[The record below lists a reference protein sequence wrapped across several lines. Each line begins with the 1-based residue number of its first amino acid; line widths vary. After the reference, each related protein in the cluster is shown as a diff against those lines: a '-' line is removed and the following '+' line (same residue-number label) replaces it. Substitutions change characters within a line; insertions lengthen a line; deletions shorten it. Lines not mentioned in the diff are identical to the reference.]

1 MRLTE
6 LNKRVKEILVNYGI
20 ILAITILLSL
30 IIIGIFFFPDKSWE
44 FCSVSIAFISIFI
57 TIVILYMN
65 NKSQEDNTQKQI
77 NSFEQN
83 AIKQMETFK
92 RATENQIST
101 FSVEIS
107 KVVQALNNVAE
118 MQKNTS
124 QEQIQNLK
132 IEKKN
137 QIKSFSTEIDKII
150 AGLKEVTRTQ
160 NKTAEEQKESFKNEI
175 NAVVESLSSVCNTQ
189 RESSENIV
197 NNFRIE
203 MEKSI
208 EIMAKVCKF
217 QILLL
222 EATEKELTKIEK
234 VNDSLH
240 KVKVITEKSG
250 ENITKEIKNNRTLT
264 TTIVNKGKEIV
275 NEISDEV
282 TSGRLQKSFKELGT
296 DIKEFGK
303 KAKDKISD
311 FFSF

>member
-107 KVVQALNNVAE
+107 KVVQALNN
-118 MQKNTS
+118 
-124 QEQIQNLK
+124 L
-132 IEKKN
+132 
-137 QIKSFSTEIDKII
+137 
-150 AGLKEVTRTQ
+150 
-160 NKTAEEQKESFKNEI
+160 
-175 NAVVESLSSVCNTQ
+175 SL
-189 RESSENIV
+189 IH
-197 NNFRIE
+197 I
-203 MEKSI
+203 
-208 EIMAKVCKF
+208 
-217 QILLL
+217 
-222 EATEKELTKIEK
+222 
-234 VNDSLH
+234 
-240 KVKVITEKSG
+240 
-250 ENITKEIKNNRTLT
+250 
-264 TTIVNKGKEIV
+264 
-275 NEISDEV
+275 
-282 TSGRLQKSFKELGT
+282 
-296 DIKEFGK
+296 
-303 KAKDKISD
+303 
-311 FFSF
+311 